1 MHSYSVQEYHF
12 FSNKIINYVIK
23 NQNLLLKTDIGN
35 KVLIGSNATIMRIKI
50 EDSLVKGSESVVTKN
65 CKKKN
70 YLIII
75 KIYKILKTHLVYN
88 FFYIYLNN

>member
-1 MHSYSVQEYHF
+1 
-12 FSNKIINYVIK
+12 
-23 NQNLLLKTDIGN
+23 
-35 KVLIGSNATIMRIKI
+35 MRIKI

-65 CKKKN
+65 CKKKIFIFASYQKKN
-70 YLIII
+70 CLIII